1 MFAEALNLRRYMLSV
16 LCHRVSQLETELKQ
30 VRQKESEDTAAL
42 EKIIQQVETRLQAT
56 TVHARLN
63 HLHELWKQL
72 KYNFV
77 AIQNRLA
84 ILRCTAVNTRCTV
97 AGAGCRV

>member
-1 MFAEALNLRRYMLSV
+1 MLDSYRSVEFLTIQVCLR
-16 LCHRVSQLETELKQ
+16 HRVSQLETELKQ

-56 TVHARLN
+56 TVGASLN
-63 HLHELWKQL
+63 YRPVLMETVEVQL
-72 KYNFV
+72 

-84 ILRCTAVNTRCTV
+84 ILRSALQ
-97 AGAGCRV
+97 